1 MRTAMHHAATCPT
14 CQASA
19 LTRNYYFTGKLMVER
34 DFTDEQHYFRER
46 LRLHNQRSHGSGVVC
61 GLAVTQHTSQA
72 CRDRYLLLEPG
83 SAIDCCGE
91 DILVTAEDT
100 IDLQSFPAVK
110 ALYDYPDGKDHVLQI
125 AICYRECPTEE
136 IPVLYDDCACDD
148 SQCAPNR
155 ILESY
160 TIDVIVDA
168 VTPPAGFGQP
178 ALTRAGTITVAAPRA
193 VALDE
198 AGGRVY
204 VLSTTTIYQID
215 ASTQA
220 ILNTVTLGRAGLA
233 MVISPDGKE
242 LFVAVGPKTTGD
254 GELWIYDTSN
264 LATAPDTGVV
274 TGVGATV
281 PFLAMTSTS
290 ELIAAYPAGQVLAWK
305 PAAPAATPSEKLT
318 VTTPGLTSLVVSSDG
333 SKAWL
338 AQGNSTLQLLD
349 LTVSPVVATP
359 YQVTGTMMSVL
370 AVLQSTLPD
379 KLAAADSAAKLY
391 VIDPAQPS
399 GSAPLATA
407 MLAKPPVAMVAAPG
421 GGWVY
426 VDENDDDIEVI
437 DVGRLLQHLPVTPP
451 PRFAVGPKT
460 EELVITASG
469 MRMYVPYAGNAPD
482 GSDGGVAIIDVTD
495 TDCGAP
501 LHEVRPCPDCGTADC
516 IVLATI
522 RGYQPGRLL
531 LDPVDPP
538 PSAADDATHNIARIN
553 DLDGRKILASTET
566 LQEVIECMLA
576 HDGGNGAPG
585 KQGPPGPAGPAGPA
599 GADGAPG
606 ATGATGATG
615 PTGLTGATGPAGA
628 NGGPGPAGPGLSTD
642 VTRII
647 ATSWKHGR
655 PSPLVTITDP
665 GKPSQKGIVIAFD
678 HPVHL
683 VPNGGDP
690 RNDRN
695 IFRVEVPHQDGN
707 IELFVC
713 SCRLNG
719 SVRPV
724 NPTVSGTLVTGAAFT
739 GAPAKGLA
747 FIAPSKA
754 PFQDGAEVAVTLYGE
769 FVLDEKD
776 NPIAAD
782 FNRAKFPSGDIRVHP
797 PDPMVGIP
805 GAHFDSWF
813 FAQVDPATHNG

>member
-1 MRTAMHHAATCPT
+1 MHHAATCPT

-46 LRLHNQRSHGSGVVC
+46 LRLHNQRLHGSGVVC
-61 GLAVTQHTSQA
+61 GLAVTQHPNPA
-72 CRDRYLLLEPG
+72 CQDRYVLLEPG

-100 IDLQSFPAVK
+100 LDLQSFPAVK
-110 ALYDYPDGKDHVLQI
+110 ALYDHDDGQDHVLQI

-160 TIDVIVDA
+160 TLDVIVDPA
-168 VTPPAGFGQP
+168 TPPASLGQP
-178 ALTRAGTITVAAPRA
+178 SLTRAGTIAVAAPRA

-215 ASTQA
+215 AGTQA
-220 ILNTVTLGRAGLA
+220 ILNVVSLGRAGLA
-233 MVISPDGKE
+233 MAISPDGKE

-254 GELWIYDTSN
+254 GELWIYDTTN
-264 LATAPDTGVV
+264 LAATPDTGVLA
-274 TGVGATV
+274 GVGAAV

-290 ELIAAYPAGQVLAWK
+290 ELVAVYPAGLVFAWK

-318 VTTPGLTSLVVSSDG
+318 LTTPGITSLVVSTDG
-333 SKAWL
+333 TEAWL
-338 AQGNSTLQLLD
+338 AQGNSTLQVLD
-349 LTVSPVVATP
+349 LTVSPVVAAP

-379 KLAAADSAAKLY
+379 KLAAGDSAAKLY

-399 GSAPLATA
+399 GTAPLATA
-407 MLAKPPVAMVAAPG
+407 MLAAPPIAMAGAPG

-437 DVGRLLQHLPVTPP
+437 DVGRLLQQLPVTPP
-451 PRFAVGPKT
+451 PPFAVGPKT

-469 MRMYVPYAGNAPD
+469 MRMYVPYAGNAAD
-482 GSDGGVAIIDVTD
+482 GSDGGVAVIDITD

-516 IVLATI
+516 VVLATI

-531 LDPVDPP
+531 LDPADPA
-538 PSAADDATHNIARIN
+538 PSAADDASHNIARID

-576 HDGGNGAPG
+576 HGGGDGAPG
-585 KQGPPGPAGPAGPA
+585 NQGPPGPVGPAGSTGETGA
-599 GADGAPG
+599 TGTAGVNGADGAPG
-606 ATGATGATG
+606 
-615 PTGLTGATGPAGA
+615 
-628 NGGPGPAGPGLSTD
+628 PGLSKD

-647 ATSWKHGR
+647 ATSWKHGEA
-655 PSPLVTITDP
+655 SPLVTITDP

-678 HPVHL
+678 HPIHL

-695 IFRVEVPHQDGN
+695 VFRVEVPHQDGN
-707 IELFVC
+707 IDLFVC

-724 NPTVSGTLVTGAAFT
+724 KPTVSGSVVTAATFT
-739 GAPAKGLA
+739 GSPSTGLA

-754 PFQDGAEVAVTLYGE
+754 PFQNGAEVTVTLYGE
-769 FVLDEKD
+769 FVLDEHD

-782 FNRAKFPSGDIRVHP
+782 FDRAKFPSGDIRIQP
-797 PDPMVGIP
+797 ADPMVGIP
-805 GAHFDSWF
+805 GGHFDSWF
-813 FAQVDPATHNG
+813 YAQVGAATHNG